1 MPSSCTPAGCWKSLK
16 FQLPKMKIPRVLLEI
31 ASLAKMQDF
40 SKDQNDLAL
49 TISSKYTA
57 PIIVLF
63 YKKKDRNNFLEQKYK
78 VKTLQTN
85 QFSDDAAEEEQ
96 HLESN
101 DIEPTQRTYIN
112 VSLTKENKE
121 LFKLAREEA
130 KKHKY
135 KCKGYTVKGEFE
147 LEKMQMKK

>member
-1 MPSSCTPAGCWKSLK
+1 M
-16 FQLPKMKIPRVLLEI
+16 
-31 ASLAKMQDF
+31 
-40 SKDQNDLAL
+40 
-49 TISSKYTA
+49 
-57 PIIVLF
+57 LF

-78 VKTLQTN
+78 VKTLQIN

-121 LFKLAREEA
+121 LFKLAKEEA
-130 KKHKY
+130 KSTSTNAKV
-135 KCKGYTVKGEFE
+135 T
-147 LEKMQMKK
+147 Q